1 MNIFYYIQE
10 FLDLT
15 SSIVWGY
22 KLVYYKKKTIAFDG
36 DVAGWW
42 REWMIAGKEN
52 PNLYI
57 YILV

>member
-1 MNIFYYIQE
+1 
-10 FLDLT
+10 LT

-52 PNLYI
+52 PNFLYI
-57 YILV
+57 SINVVFIKQI